1 MDISSFAVFVFKRKV
16 KTLRGFLNG
25 VLKEEK
31 NFFKILSLK
40 RCETLK
46 DLVLQNDF
54 LLRALKAYAV
64 LGRQITFPIKF
75 GEKEYVLEISEYSYK
90 PFSIIFRLIE
100 RDIITIFRETNYNL
114 PVATVLLDN
123 DSKILDANPQFERLF
138 GFKREEIIGKNLNEL
153 IVPKDEI
160 QDGFNLD
167 GIAKK
172 TGYIRVERERLNKY
186 GKKIPVLVSGA
197 PFKISGD
204 TIGIIGVYEDIRDI
218 KKIQQALYYQATHDI
233 LTSLPNRY
241 LLEDRFNIEKARADR
256 SGSKVAL
263 FFIDINRFKDIND
276 TYGHEIGDKVIK
288 FVADKLVKSVRKTDS
303 VVRFGGDEF
312 VIVFDE
318 VKQIEDIVSIALK
331 VVNAFSEPFEIDG
344 LSIDVGINVG
354 IAVYLDDGTT
364 LEELLRKGDIAMY
377 NAKAVGTNNFIFY
390 SKEIEEKRLK
400 VISDLKARDIMFR
413 LVFDKS
419 PLPQM
424 IVYDEF
430 KVLRVNEA
438 FVDIFNIDLRKIY
451 AKKLEEIKG
460 LKQVANC
467 LENSHNSEVFIE
479 GVKFQDKEYNLKC
492 SIVSLKISEIKY
504 HLIVIKEVMLSGSK

>member
-31 NFFKILSLK
+31 NFFKTLSLK

-167 GIAKK
+167 KIAKK

-186 GKKIPVLVSGA
+186 GKRIPVLVSGA
-197 PFKISGD
+197 PFKILGD
-204 TIGIIGVYEDIRDI
+204 TIGIIGVYEDIRNI
-218 KKIQQALYYQATHDI
+218 KKIRQALYYQATHDI

-276 TYGHEIGDKVIK
+276 TYGHEIGDK
-288 FVADKLVKSVRKTDS
+288 
-303 VVRFGGDEF
+303 
-312 VIVFDE
+312 
-318 VKQIEDIVSIALK
+318 
-331 VVNAFSEPFEIDG
+331 
-344 LSIDVGINVG
+344 
-354 IAVYLDDGTT
+354 
-364 LEELLRKGDIAMY
+364 
-377 NAKAVGTNNFIFY
+377 
-390 SKEIEEKRLK
+390 
-400 VISDLKARDIMFR
+400 
-413 LVFDKS
+413 
-419 PLPQM
+419 
-424 IVYDEF
+424 
-430 KVLRVNEA
+430 
-438 FVDIFNIDLRKIY
+438 
-451 AKKLEEIKG
+451 
-460 LKQVANC
+460 
-467 LENSHNSEVFIE
+467 
-479 GVKFQDKEYNLKC
+479 
-492 SIVSLKISEIKY
+492 
-504 HLIVIKEVMLSGSK
+504 